1 MEVKGTLMQILK
13 SPYMFVFIKK
23 QFPGNFA
30 FLILRTL
37 EISVEFVNFLKSRLI
52 FIKVQSCKLYNKQI
66 YDRFNTNNKNE
77 IFAFISVLVL
87 KLFSRKVFFTN
98 RKRQY
103 KLLKSGLL
111 FKKIASFTGQLL
123 QNYN

>member
-1 MEVKGTLMQILK
+1 M
-13 SPYMFVFIKK
+13 
-23 QFPGNFA
+23 
-30 FLILRTL
+30 
-37 EISVEFVNFLKSRLI
+37 EFVNFLKSRLI

-87 KLFSRKVFFTN
+87 KLFSRKVLFTN

-111 FKKIASFTGQLL
+111 FKKLANFTGQLL
-123 QNYN
+123 QNITDWNAKLSGYF